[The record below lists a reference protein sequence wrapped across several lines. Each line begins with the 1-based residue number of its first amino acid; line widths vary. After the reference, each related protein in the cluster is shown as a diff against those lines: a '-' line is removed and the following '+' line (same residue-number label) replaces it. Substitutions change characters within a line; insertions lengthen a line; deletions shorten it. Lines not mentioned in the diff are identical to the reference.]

1 MNARNAAREFRR
13 ARARRN
19 ALANRI
25 AGLVAAG
32 RAPDPRIVAEWE
44 SASARYESLDRSTRS
59 TPTQNQP

>member
-1 MNARNAAREFRR
+1 MNDRCLRREFRR

-44 SASARYESLDRSTRS
+44 SASARYESLDRSTPS
-59 TPTQNQP
+59 TPTKIQP